1 MIMNIL
7 FLTMSSALSNIE
19 TSGIYTDLIRKFR
32 DEGHE
37 VYVVYPRER
46 RLGLSTGVSY
56 EGKVHLLG
64 LKTLNVSKTNLIEKG
79 LGQVM
84 LEWQFKLALERYF
97 GKVRFDVILYSTP
110 PITFTK
116 VIRYVKKRNQ
126 KP

>member
-1 MIMNIL
+1 
-7 FLTMSSALSNIE
+7 MSSALSNIE